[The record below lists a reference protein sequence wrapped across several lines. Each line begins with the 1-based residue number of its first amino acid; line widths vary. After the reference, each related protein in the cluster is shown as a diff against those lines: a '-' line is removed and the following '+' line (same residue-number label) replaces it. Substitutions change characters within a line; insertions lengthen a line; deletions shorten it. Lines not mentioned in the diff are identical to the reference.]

1 MGWGNAGYPG
11 EGELMIKYS
20 VGESINLAPCERL
33 DAYNL
38 FVCGLFF
45 SVQEDTCIRLQVKP
59 SFSLQHAEIDC
70 LSPL

>member
-38 FVCGLFF
+38 FVCGLVFF
-45 SVQEDTCIRLQVKP
+45 CT
-59 SFSLQHAEIDC
+59 
-70 LSPL
+70 